1 MISKDQE
8 PSVETC
14 CPPESPGQKERS
26 GWLMAIPVI
35 GVLFCCG
42 GPVIG
47 AWLASAGL
55 LAVLGSWWAGAG
67 HWVLL
72 VLAVVLI
79 GGMMAWGM
87 RRRATRRF
95 RG

>member
-1 MISKDQE
+1 MASNESERTASDA
-8 PSVETC
+8 C
-14 CPPESPGQKERS
+14 CPPTAESRRERS

-55 LAVLGSWWAGAG
+55 LAVVGSWWAGAG
-67 HWVLL
+67 HW
-72 VLAVVLI
+72 LI
-79 GGMMAWGM
+79 VGIA
-87 RRRATRRF
+87 
-95 RG
+95 

>member
-1 MISKDQE
+1 MVSKE
-8 PSVETC
+8 IETTSG
-14 CPPESPGQKERS
+14 ESCGSPTSEARRERS

-55 LAVLGSWWAGAG
+55 MAVVGSWWAGASHG
-67 HWVLL
+67 VLV
-72 VLAVVLI
+72 VLAVIVV
-79 GGMMAWGM
+79 GGLLAWVA
-87 RRRATRRF
+87 RRRAA